1 VLFDGYLWFIWAVL
15 TVLVRFLLLIVL
27 CSSAFSIQAVTFR
40 SSIDDAKW
48 ELEASKFSCR
58 LSQIIPSFGDAV
70 FEHEASVRFVLK
82 PTENIHFDKGAKLVA
97 EAAPW
102 QPGITPRFI
111 GAIKPMELTGHL
123 SVKPDHAQNMLAALH
138 KGMMPTFTASEWYG
152 TNESLRVSV
161 SAVNFQSA
169 YSDYVAC
176 TAGLLPV
183 NYRQVAR
190 TAILFPS
197 AQWRLSDTSRE
208 RLDLIALYVKN
219 DDSVKGVFVDG
230 HSDNMGRRLMNRDI
244 SKRRAE
250 EVTAYL
256 ISLGLEPGAI
266 TTRYH
271 GERYPVV
278 KNNSRKNRDRNR
290 RVTIRLERD

>member
-1 VLFDGYLWFIWAVL
+1 MVCRVFVRLFSTLLLL
-15 TVLVRFLLLIVL
+15 TVLPV
-27 CSSAFSIQAVTFR
+27 QAVTFR
-40 SSIDDAKW
+40 TSIDDAKW
-48 ELEASKFSCR
+48 ELEASKFSCT
-58 LSQIIPSFGDAV
+58 LSQAIPAFGQAM
-70 FEHEASVRFVLK
+70 FEHEAGEQVRFILK
-82 PTENIHFDKGAKLVA
+82 PTENIHFSKGAKLVA

-102 QPGITPRFI
+102 QPGISPRPI
-111 GAIKPMELTGHL
+111 GTVKAEDITGHL
-123 SVKPDHAQNMLAALH
+123 KVKPSYAKNMLAALY
-138 KGMMPTFTASEWYG
+138 KGMMPTFTASNWYD
-152 TNESLRVSV
+152 TDESLRVAV

-169 YSDYVAC
+169 YSDYVGC

-197 AQWRLSDTSRE
+197 AAWRLSDASRE

-219 DDSVKGVFVDG
+219 DDSVKSVYVDG
-230 HSDNMGRRLMNRDI
+230 HSDNMGRRLMNRDL

-256 ISLGLEPGAI
+256 INLGLEATMI

-278 KNNSRKNRDRNR
+278 ENNNKANRDRNR
-290 RVTIRLERD
+290 RVTIRLEKD

>member
-1 VLFDGYLWFIWAVL
+1 MGCRLLS
-15 TVLVRFLLLIVL
+15 RLLIGFTALWLLAMVSA
-27 CSSAFSIQAVTFR
+27 SSYAVTFR
-40 SSIDDAKW
+40 SSIDESEW
-48 ELEASKFSCR
+48 QLEASKFNCR
-58 LSQIIPSFGDAV
+58 LSQAIPAFGDAV
-70 FEHEASVRFVLK
+70 FEREAGETVRFILK
-82 PTENIHFDKGAKLVA
+82 PIENIHFKKGASLVA

-102 QPGITPRFI
+102 QPGIAPRNI
-111 GAIKPMELTGHL
+111 AALEAEELTGH
-123 SVKPDHAQNMLAALH
+123 VNVDTPYAKNMLAALY
-138 KGMMPTFTASEWYG
+138 KGMMPTFTSPEWYG
-152 TNESLRVSV
+152 TQEPLRVAV

-169 YSDYVAC
+169 YDDYVSC

-190 TAILFPS
+190 TALLFPS
-197 AQWRLSDTSRE
+197 AAWRLSDSSRE

-219 DDSVKGVFVDG
+219 DEAVKGIFVDG
-230 HSDNMGRRLMNRDI
+230 HSDNLGRRLMNRDL

-256 ISLGLEPGAI
+256 INLGLDPEII

-278 KNNSRKNRDRNR
+278 KNNSKANRDRNR

>member
-1 VLFDGYLWFIWAVL
+1 MLIRVFSLLCL
-15 TVLVRFLLLIVL
+15 TVLSLQVH
-27 CSSAFSIQAVTFR
+27 AVTFR
-40 SSIDDAKW
+40 SSIDDSKW
-48 ELEASKFSCR
+48 ELEASKFTCL
-58 LSQIIPSFGDAV
+58 LSQVIPSFGNAV
-70 FEHEASVRFVLK
+70 FEHEAGESVRFMLK
-82 PTENIHFDKGAKLVA
+82 PTETIHFQKGGKLVA

-102 QPGITPRFI
+102 QPGVVPKYIAAVKAEER
-111 GAIKPMELTGHL
+111 TGHIK
-123 SVKPDHAQNMLAALH
+123 VEPKHAQNMLAALH
-138 KGMMPTFTASEWYG
+138 KGMMPTFTTDEWYG

-169 YSDYVAC
+169 YDDYVAC

-197 AQWRLSDTSRE
+197 AQWRLSDASRE

-219 DDSVKGVFVDG
+219 DDAVKGVYVDG

-256 ISLGLEPGAI
+256 ISLGLEPTMI

-278 KNNSRKNRDRNR
+278 ENNSRKNRDRNR
-290 RVTIRLERD
+290 RVTIRLEKD

>member
-1 VLFDGYLWFIWAVL
+1 
-15 TVLVRFLLLIVL
+15 VLVRVIVSLLIL
-27 CSSAFSIQAVTFR
+27 FSAASVQAMTFR

-58 LSQIIPSFGDAV
+58 LSQMIPSFGSAV
-70 FEHEASVRFVLK
+70 FEHEAGETVRFILK
-82 PTENIHFDKGAKLVA
+82 PTENIHFTEGAKLVA
-97 EAAPW
+97 EASPW
-102 QPGITPRFI
+102 QPGIAPRFI
-111 GAIKPMELTGHL
+111 GSLKSEEQTGFIKVEPAQ
-123 SVKPDHAQNMLAALH
+123 AQNMLAALY
-138 KGMMPTFTASEWYG
+138 KGMMPTFTSKEWYG

-169 YSDYVAC
+169 YSDYVGC

-197 AQWRLSDTSRE
+197 AQWRLSDASRE

-219 DDSVKGVFVDG
+219 DDSIKGIFVDG
-230 HSDNMGRRLMNRDI
+230 HSDSMGRRLMNRDM

-256 ISLGLEPGAI
+256 ISLGLDPTSI

-278 KNNSRKNRDRNR
+278 ENNSKKNRDRNR

>member
-1 VLFDGYLWFIWAVL
+1 MISRIALIAISTGAV
-15 TVLVRFLLLIVL
+15 V
-27 CSSAFSIQAVTFR
+27 AQAATFR
-40 SSIDDAKW
+40 PSIDDSKW
-48 ELEASKFSCR
+48 DLEASKFSCV
-58 LSQIIPSFGDAV
+58 LSQSIPAFGRAV
-70 FEHEASVRFVLK
+70 FEHEAGESVKFVLK
-82 PTENIHFDKGAKLVA
+82 PTENIHFQKGAKLVA

-102 QPGITPRFI
+102 QPGVAPREIT
-111 GAIKPMELTGHL
+111 
-123 SVKPDHAQNMLAALH
+123 SVKPEEVSGHLNVESKYAQNMLAALY
-138 KGMMPTFTASEWYG
+138 KGLMPTFSTSSWYE
-152 TNESLRVSV
+152 TNETLRVSV

-169 YSDYVAC
+169 YSDYVGC

-183 NYRQVAR
+183 NFRQVAR

-197 AQWRLSDTSRE
+197 AAWRLSDSSRE

-219 DDSVKGVFVDG
+219 DDSVKGIYVDG
-230 HSDNMGRRLMNRDI
+230 HSDNLGRRLMNRDL

-256 ISLGLEPGAI
+256 INLGLDPNMI

-278 KNNSRKNRDRNR
+278 ENNNKANRDRNR

>member
-1 VLFDGYLWFIWAVL
+1 MVALP
-15 TVLVRFLLLIVL
+15 
-27 CSSAFSIQAVTFR
+27 IQAVTFR
-40 SSIDDAKW
+40 TSIDDSKW
-48 ELEASKFSCR
+48 ELESSRFSCR
-58 LSQIIPSFGDAV
+58 LSQSIPSFGQAV
-70 FEHEASVRFVLK
+70 FEHEAGEAVRFVLQ
-82 PTENIHFDKGAKLVA
+82 PTENIHFKKGAALFA

-102 QPGITPRFI
+102 QPGIKPRHI
-111 GAIKPMELTGHL
+111 GTVKAEELSGHIK
-123 SVKPDHAQNMLAALH
+123 VKPDYAKNMLAALY
-138 KGMMPTFTASEWYG
+138 KGMMPTFTAQRWYD
-152 TNESLRVSV
+152 TDESLRVSI

-169 YSDYVAC
+169 YGDYVNC

-197 AQWRLSDTSRE
+197 AAWRLSDASRE

-219 DDSVKGVFVDG
+219 DDSVKSLFVDG

-256 ISLGLEPGAI
+256 ISIGLAPEMI

-278 KNNSRKNRDRNR
+278 ENNSKANRDRNR
-290 RVTIRLERD
+290 RVTVRLEKD

>member
-1 VLFDGYLWFIWAVL
+1 MFQRFTVAVFFTLFAIGL
-15 TVLVRFLLLIVL
+15 
-27 CSSAFSIQAVTFR
+27 QAATFR
-40 SSIDDAKW
+40 SSIDDSKW

-58 LSQIIPSFGDAV
+58 LSQVIPSFGNAV
-70 FEHEASVRFVLK
+70 FEHEAGESVRFVLK
-82 PTENIHFDKGAKLVA
+82 PTENIHFQKGAQLVA

-102 QPGITPRFI
+102 QPGVTPRKI
-111 GAIKPMELTGHL
+111 TAVKPEHL
-123 SVKPDHAQNMLAALH
+123 SGDLNVETKHAQNMLAALY
-138 KGMMPTFTASEWYG
+138 KGMMPTFTASQWYG

-169 YSDYVAC
+169 YTDYVAC

-197 AQWRLSDTSRE
+197 AAWRLSDSSRE
-208 RLDLIALYVKN
+208 RLELIGLYVKN
-219 DDSVKGVFVDG
+219 DDSVKGIYVDG
-230 HSDNMGRRLMNRDI
+230 HSDNMGRRLMNRDL

-256 ISLGLEPGAI
+256 INLGLDPNMI

-278 KNNSRKNRDRNR
+278 KNNNKENRDRNR
-290 RVTIRLERD
+290 RVTIRLEKD

>member
-1 VLFDGYLWFIWAVL
+1 M
-15 TVLVRFLLLIVL
+15 LVRVIISLLIL
-27 CSSAFSIQAVTFR
+27 FSAASVQAMTFR

-58 LSQIIPSFGDAV
+58 LSQMIPSFGSAV
-70 FEHEASVRFVLK
+70 FEHEAGETVGFILK
-82 PTENIHFDKGAKLVA
+82 PTENIHFTEGAKLVA
-97 EAAPW
+97 EASPW
-102 QPGITPRFI
+102 QPGIAPRFI
-111 GAIKPMELTGHL
+111 GSLKPEEQTGFIKVEPAQ
-123 SVKPDHAQNMLAALH
+123 AQNMLAALY
-138 KGMMPTFTASEWYG
+138 KGMMPTFTSKEWYG

-169 YSDYVAC
+169 YSDYVGC

-197 AQWRLSDTSRE
+197 AQWRLSDASRE

-219 DDSVKGVFVDG
+219 DDSIKGIFVDG
-230 HSDNMGRRLMNRDI
+230 HSDSMGRRLMNRDM

-256 ISLGLEPGAI
+256 ISLGLDPTSI

-278 KNNSRKNRDRNR
+278 ENNSKKNRDRNR

>member
-1 VLFDGYLWFIWAVL
+1 MF
-15 TVLVRFLLLIVL
+15 VRLIIPLIIFL
-27 CSSAFSIQAVTFR
+27 SAYSVQAITFR

-48 ELEASKFSCR
+48 DLEASKFSCR
-58 LSQIIPSFGDAV
+58 LSQLIPSFGSAV
-70 FEHEASVRFVLK
+70 FEHEAGESVRFILK
-82 PTENIHFDKGAKLVA
+82 PTENVHFEDGAKLVA
-97 EAAPW
+97 EASPW
-102 QPGITPRFI
+102 QSGIAPRFI
-111 GAIKPMELTGHL
+111 GSLKAEEGTGYL
-123 SVKPDHAQNMLAALH
+123 NVKPVHAKNMLAALY
-138 KGMMPTFTASEWYG
+138 KGMMPTFTSNQWYG
-152 TNESLRVSV
+152 TEESLRVSV

-169 YSDYVAC
+169 YSDYVGC
-176 TAGLLPV
+176 TEGLLPV

-197 AQWRLSDTSRE
+197 SQWRLSDASRE
-208 RLDLIALYVKN
+208 RLDMIALYVKN
-219 DDSVKGVFVDG
+219 DDSVKAIYVDG
-230 HSDNMGRRLMNRDI
+230 HSDSMGRRLMNRDM

-256 ISLGLEPGAI
+256 ISLGLDPNAI

-278 KNNSRKNRDRNR
+278 ENNTKANRDRNR

>member
-1 VLFDGYLWFIWAVL
+1 MF
-15 TVLVRFLLLIVL
+15 VRFIIPMLFL
-27 CSSAFSIQAVTFR
+27 CAVSSVNAMTFR

-58 LSQIIPSFGDAV
+58 LSQLIPAFGDAV
-70 FEHEASVRFVLK
+70 FEHEAGESVRFVLK
-82 PTENIHFDKGAKLVA
+82 PTENIHFQQGAKLVA

-102 QPGITPRFI
+102 QPGISPRYI
-111 GAIKPMELTGHL
+111 S
-123 SVKPDHAQNMLAALH
+123 SVKPLERTGYLKVEPDHAQNMLAALY
-138 KGMMPTFTASEWYG
+138 KGMMPTFTSQEWYG
-152 TNESLRVSV
+152 INESLRVSV

-197 AQWRLSDTSRE
+197 AQWRLSDASRE

-219 DDSVKGVFVDG
+219 DDSVKGVYVDG

-256 ISLGLEPGAI
+256 ISIGMEPTSI

-278 KNNSRKNRDRNR
+278 ENNSKKNRDRNR

>member
-1 VLFDGYLWFIWAVL
+1 MFSWRFYNVFCRFSLIAIFSLAV
-15 TVLVRFLLLIVL
+15 TSVY
-27 CSSAFSIQAVTFR
+27 AATFR
-40 SSIDDAKW
+40 SSIDDSMW
-48 ELEASKFSCR
+48 ELEASKFSCM
-58 LSQIIPSFGDAV
+58 LSQSIPAFGNAV
-70 FEHEASVRFVLK
+70 FEHEAGDTVRFVLK
-82 PTENIHFDKGAKLVA
+82 PTESIHFQQGAKLVA

-102 QPGITPRFI
+102 QPGIAPRTI
-111 GAIKPMELTGHL
+111 ASVKPEGITGHL
-123 SVKPDHAQNMLAALH
+123 KVETQHAQNMLAALY
-138 KGMMPTFTASEWYG
+138 KGMMPTFTSPAWYG
-152 TNESLRVSV
+152 TNEPLRVSV

-183 NYRQVAR
+183 NFRQVAR

-197 AQWRLSDTSRE
+197 AAWRLSDSSRE
-208 RLDLIALYVKN
+208 RLDLIALYVQN
-219 DDSVKGVFVDG
+219 DDSVKGIYVDG
-230 HSDNMGRRLMNRDI
+230 HSDNMGRRLMNRDL

-256 ISLGLEPGAI
+256 INLGLDPSTI
-266 TTRYH
+266 ITRYH

-278 KNNSRKNRDRNR
+278 KNNNKVNRDRNR

>member
-1 VLFDGYLWFIWAVL
+1 M
-15 TVLVRFLLLIVL
+15 
-27 CSSAFSIQAVTFR
+27 TFR

-58 LSQIIPSFGDAV
+58 LSQMIPSFGSAV
-70 FEHEASVRFVLK
+70 FEHEAGETVRFILK
-82 PTENIHFDKGAKLVA
+82 PTENIHFTEGAKLVA
-97 EAAPW
+97 EASPW
-102 QPGITPRFI
+102 QPGIAPRFI
-111 GAIKPMELTGHL
+111 GSLKPEEQTGFIKVEPAQ
-123 SVKPDHAQNMLAALH
+123 AQNMLAALY
-138 KGMMPTFTASEWYG
+138 KGMMPTFTSKEWYG

-169 YSDYVAC
+169 YSDYVGC

-197 AQWRLSDTSRE
+197 AQWRLSDASRE

-219 DDSVKGVFVDG
+219 DDSIKGIFVDG
-230 HSDNMGRRLMNRDI
+230 HSDSMGRRLMNRDM

-256 ISLGLEPGAI
+256 ISLGLDPTSI

-278 KNNSRKNRDRNR
+278 ENNSKKNRDRNR

>member
-1 VLFDGYLWFIWAVL
+1 MGRKFVQFRLLI
-15 TVLVRFLLLIVL
+15 TLLLVHTSFL
-27 CSSAFSIQAVTFR
+27 AQAVTFR
-40 SSIDDAKW
+40 SSIDDSKW

-58 LSQIIPSFGDAV
+58 LSQVIPSFGEAV
-70 FEHEASVRFVLK
+70 FEHEAGEKVMFILK
-82 PTENIHFDKGAKLVA
+82 PTENIHFQKGARLVA

-102 QPGITPRFI
+102 QPGVTPRVI
-111 GAIKPMELTGHL
+111 GSTKPAERTGYL
-123 SVKPDHAQNMLAALH
+123 KVSPEKTQNMLAALY
-138 KGMMPTFTASEWYG
+138 KGMMPTFTAAQWYS

-169 YSDYVAC
+169 YDDYVAC

-197 AQWRLSDTSRE
+197 AQWRLSDASRE

-219 DDSVKGVFVDG
+219 DDAVKGIFVDG
-230 HSDNMGRRLMNRDI
+230 HSDNMGRRLMNRDL

-256 ISLGLEPGAI
+256 INLGLEPTMI

-278 KNNSRKNRDRNR
+278 ENNNKKNRDRNR

>member
-1 VLFDGYLWFIWAVL
+1 MVVF
-15 TVLVRFLLLIVL
+15 FLGV
-27 CSSAFSIQAVTFR
+27 AQVNAATFR
-40 SSIDDAKW
+40 SSIDESQW
-48 ELEASKFSCR
+48 ELEASKFSCMLR
-58 LSQIIPSFGDAV
+58 QPIPAFGNAV
-70 FEHEASVRFVLK
+70 FEHEAGESVKFVLK
-82 PTENIHFDKGAKLVA
+82 PTENIHFQKGAKLVA

-102 QPGITPRFI
+102 QPGISPRVI
-111 GAIKPMELTGHL
+111 TSVKPEGITGHL
-123 SVKPDHAQNMLAALH
+123 RVETQHAQNMLAALY
-138 KGMMPTFTASEWYG
+138 KGMMPTFTASDWYG

-183 NYRQVAR
+183 NFRQVAR

-197 AQWRLSDTSRE
+197 AAWRLSDSSRE
-208 RLDLIALYVKN
+208 RLDLIALYVEN
-219 DDSVKGVFVDG
+219 DDSVKGIFVDG
-230 HSDNMGRRLMNRDI
+230 HSDNLGRRLMNRDL

-256 ISLGLEPGAI
+256 INLGLDPNMI

-278 KNNSRKNRDRNR
+278 ENNNKANRDRNR

>member
-1 VLFDGYLWFIWAVL
+1 M
-15 TVLVRFLLLIVL
+15 LVRVIISLLIL
-27 CSSAFSIQAVTFR
+27 FSAASVQAMTFR

-58 LSQIIPSFGDAV
+58 LSQMIPSFGSAV
-70 FEHEASVRFVLK
+70 FEHEAGETVRFILK
-82 PTENIHFDKGAKLVA
+82 PTENIHFTEGAKLVA
-97 EAAPW
+97 EASPW
-102 QPGITPRFI
+102 QPGIAPRFI
-111 GAIKPMELTGHL
+111 GSLKSEEQTGFIKVEPAQ
-123 SVKPDHAQNMLAALH
+123 AQNMLAALY
-138 KGMMPTFTASEWYG
+138 KGMMPTFTSKEWYG

-169 YSDYVAC
+169 YSDYVGC

-197 AQWRLSDTSRE
+197 AQWRLSDASRE

-219 DDSVKGVFVDG
+219 DDSIKGIFVDG
-230 HSDNMGRRLMNRDI
+230 HSDSMGRRLMNRDM

-256 ISLGLEPGAI
+256 ISLGLDPTSI

-278 KNNSRKNRDRNR
+278 ENNSKKNRDRNR

>member
-1 VLFDGYLWFIWAVL
+1 MRFIVGLVLP
-15 TVLVRFLLLIVL
+15 LVFL
-27 CSSAFSIQAVTFR
+27 SSQAFSQTFR
-40 SSIDDAKW
+40 SSIDDSKW

-58 LSQIIPSFGDAV
+58 LSQGIPFFGAAE
-70 FEHEASVRFVLK
+70 FEREAGEDLTFTLK
-82 PTENIHFDKGAKLVA
+82 PTENIHFSAGAQLIA
-97 EAAPW
+97 EGAPW
-102 QPGITPRFI
+102 QPGVAPDSI
-111 GAIKPMELTGHL
+111 GTYKPQARTGYL
-123 SVKPDHAQNMLAALH
+123 RVESKQAKQMLAALY
-138 KGMMPTFTASEWYG
+138 KGMMPTFTSPRWYE
-152 TNESLRVSV
+152 TDESLRVAV

-169 YSDYVAC
+169 YGEYVAC

-183 NYRQVAR
+183 NFRQVAR
-190 TAILFPS
+190 TAVLFPS
-197 AQWRLSDTSRE
+197 AQWRLSDASRD

-219 DDSVKGVFVDG
+219 DNSVKGIYVDG
-230 HSDNMGRRLMNRDI
+230 HSDSQGRRLMNRDM

-256 ISLGLEPGAI
+256 ISIGIDPNMI

-278 KNNSRKNRDRNR
+278 PNNSKKNRDRNR

>member
-1 VLFDGYLWFIWAVL
+1 MFFWRFYNVFFRYAL
-15 TVLVRFLLLIVL
+15 TAIFSLV
-27 CSSAFSIQAVTFR
+27 VTQVHAASFR
-40 SSIDDAKW
+40 TSIDDSKW
-48 ELEASKFSCR
+48 DLAASKFSCT
-58 LSQIIPSFGDAV
+58 LSQQIPAFGNAV
-70 FEHEASVRFVLK
+70 FEHEAGDSVRFVLK
-82 PTENIHFDKGAKLVA
+82 PTENIHFQKGAKLVA

-102 QPGITPRFI
+102 QPGIAPREI
-111 GAIKPMELTGHL
+111 ASLKPEELTGYL
-123 SVKPDHAQNMLAALH
+123 NVNTQHAQNMLAALY
-138 KGMMPTFTASEWYG
+138 KGMMPTFTASDWYG
-152 TNESLRVSV
+152 TQESLRVSV

-183 NYRQVAR
+183 NFRQVAR

-197 AQWRLSDTSRE
+197 AAWRLSDSSRE

-219 DDSVKGVFVDG
+219 DDSVKGIYVDG
-230 HSDNMGRRLMNRDI
+230 HSDNMGRRLMNRDL

-256 ISLGLEPGAI
+256 INLGLEPNMI

-278 KNNSRKNRDRNR
+278 KNNSQANRDRNR

>member
-1 VLFDGYLWFIWAVL
+1 M
-15 TVLVRFLLLIVL
+15 LVRVIVSLLIL
-27 CSSAFSIQAVTFR
+27 FSAASVQAMTFR

-58 LSQIIPSFGDAV
+58 LSQMIPSFGSAV
-70 FEHEASVRFVLK
+70 FEHEAGETVRFILK
-82 PTENIHFDKGAKLVA
+82 PTENIHFTEGAKLVA
-97 EAAPW
+97 EASPW
-102 QPGITPRFI
+102 QPGIAPRFI
-111 GAIKPMELTGHL
+111 GSLKSEEQTGFIKVEPAQ
-123 SVKPDHAQNMLAALH
+123 AQNMLAALY
-138 KGMMPTFTASEWYG
+138 KGMMPTFTSKEWYG

-169 YSDYVAC
+169 YSDYVGC

-197 AQWRLSDTSRE
+197 AQWRLSDASRE

-219 DDSVKGVFVDG
+219 DDSIKGIFVDG
-230 HSDNMGRRLMNRDI
+230 HSDSMGRRLMNRDM

-256 ISLGLEPGAI
+256 ISLGLDPTSI

-278 KNNSRKNRDRNR
+278 ENNSKKNRDRNR

>member
-1 VLFDGYLWFIWAVL
+1 MFQRFTVAVFFTLFAIGL
-15 TVLVRFLLLIVL
+15 
-27 CSSAFSIQAVTFR
+27 QAATFR
-40 SSIDDAKW
+40 SSIDDSKW

-58 LSQIIPSFGDAV
+58 LSQVIPSFGNAV
-70 FEHEASVRFVLK
+70 FEHEAGESVRFVLK
-82 PTENIHFDKGAKLVA
+82 PTENIHFQKGAQLVA

-102 QPGITPRFI
+102 QPGVTPRKI
-111 GAIKPMELTGHL
+111 TA
-123 SVKPDHAQNMLAALH
+123 VKPEQLSGDLNVETKHAQNMLAALY
-138 KGMMPTFTASEWYG
+138 KGMMPTFTASQWYG

-169 YSDYVAC
+169 YTDYVAC

-197 AQWRLSDTSRE
+197 AAWRLSDASRE
-208 RLDLIALYVKN
+208 RLELIGLYVKN
-219 DDSVKGVFVDG
+219 DDSVKGIYVDG
-230 HSDNMGRRLMNRDI
+230 HSDNMGRRLMNRDL

-256 ISLGLEPGAI
+256 INLGLDPNMI

-278 KNNSRKNRDRNR
+278 KNNNKANRDRNR
-290 RVTIRLERD
+290 RVTIRLEKD